1 MKKKI
6 LFTPILLAIMLF
18 YHTDAMA
25 QNKKIALLPML
36 FEGSTQISASEKN
49 LLNSVLRSSFSTSKE
64 YEALTRTD
72 LASILEEYNF
82 QSSGFVDDQQ
92 RVEIGRMSGA
102 DYICLS
108 RLTKDGLYN
117 YLEVSLI
124 EATSGLISSS
134 ASAVTKNERGNFMDV
149 WEQTMRDVVSDLM
162 RFERTTPDYLQDV
175 VDGSALPFQLVE
187 KKPSFFGCNANAFSE
202 WVNERLIYP
211 ELAKEHGR
219 QGRVMLQFTI
229 ERNGTVSE
237 VQVLKSV
244 DKLLDEEAIRVV
256 SSSPTWRPGFQRDR
270 AVKVTYTFPVIFQL
284 R

>member
-1 MKKKI
+1 MKKI
-6 LFTPILLAIMLF
+6 LFIPVLLAIMLF
-18 YHTDAMA
+18 NHPDAMA
-25 QNKKIALLPML
+25 QKKKVALLPML

-134 ASAVTKNERGNFMDV
+134 ASAATKNERGNFMDV
-149 WEQTMRDVVSDLM
+149 WEQTMRNVISDLM
-162 RFERTTPDYLQDV
+162 RFEKRTHDPLLDIVGD
-175 VDGSALPFQLVE
+175 SPIPFQLVE
-187 KKPSFFGCNANAFSE
+187 EQPSFFGCSPNGFSE
-202 WVNERLIYP
+202 WVNEHLKYP
-211 ELAKEHGR
+211 ELAKEHGI
-219 QGRVMLQFTI
+219 QGRVMLRFTI

-237 VQVLKSV
+237 VQVLRSV